1 MVTHRTYTM
10 EEYVEFAERMNDFGN
25 FERVNGEIVP
35 VHGNDPVDDS
45 LIEYVLR
52 RDFDEKQITTHFDM
66 PTREHDIIIADL
78 IELLILLGK
87 TEFLRVYGQK
97 TSVFIPSTGNAREP
111 DVVIVNKKEEQRN
124 ASHQVL
130 NPLVLI
136 EVLSKSTAAK
146 DKSDKLEE
154 YQTIDSLQEYV
165 IVWQNTP
172 KVVVYRKLQ
181 ANRWEQEILAGLEHT
196 AQLTSLNVSIPLKD
210 IYENIGFA
218 EPENK
223 QNDTPSPTI

>member
-66 PTREHDIIIADL
+66 PTQTHDDIIANL
-78 IELLILLGK
+78 IGLLII
-87 TEFLRVYGQK
+87 ENHLRIYGQK
-97 TSVFIPSTGNAREP
+97 TSVFIPATGNAREP
-111 DVVIVNKKEEQRN
+111 DVLIVDKKSQQRN

-154 YQTIDSLQEYV
+154 YQTIESLQEYM

-172 KVVVYRKLQ
+172 KVVVYRKIG
-181 ANRWEQEILAGLEHT
+181 ANKWEQEILSGLEHT
-196 AQLTSLNVSIPLKD
+196 AQLTSLNISIPLKD

-218 EPENK
+218 EPEKK
-223 QNDTPSPTI
+223 QNDTNSPTI